1 MVKAQ
6 QILYN
11 EIITLLHNA
20 LSILVSSELGSAL
33 YIVCTQYVVVELNQ
47 TEWISEWTREYLCMA
62 AY

>member
-20 LSILVSSELGSAL
+20 LSVLVSSELGSAL

-47 TEWISEWTREYLCMA
+47 TE
-62 AY
+62 